1 MTKLRSGEQDEP
13 FVHLFVSHNTVPHP
27 LQYRSLGLPTASG
40 VKLAAMKKS
49 VSLTTLET
57 GCGKSLDSERHAPV
71 LVDLGVKMAA
81 LAALGDIAALPILEE
96 EPEFSPLA
104 EG

>member
-40 VKLAAMKKS
+40 VKLAATLLMRKS
-49 VSLTTLET
+49 
-57 GCGKSLDSERHAPV
+57 P
-71 LVDLGVKMAA
+71 
-81 LAALGDIAALPILEE
+81 
-96 EPEFSPLA
+96 
-104 EG
+104 